1 MHKSDKMIMDAI
13 DVDFWWREP
22 ESMRVVNG
30 ESGQMWEGV
39 DYFRVSL
46 PVPWNGGFAQVK
58 NFFYSPSKLL
68 MLVCVCMI
76 RGGKISKP
84 KTFFIYFANCRGV
97 INMMRKRCIL
107 F

>member
-1 MHKSDKMIMDAI
+1 MQTVHKSDKMIMDAI

-58 NFFYSPSKLL
+58 NFFYSHSKLL
-68 MLVCVCMI
+68 MLVCVC
-76 RGGKISKP
+76 G
-84 KTFFIYFANCRGV
+84 
-97 INMMRKRCIL
+97 
-107 F
+107 

>member
-68 MLVCVCMI
+68 MLVCVCVDDQ
-76 RGGKISKP
+76 RGKNI
-84 KTFFIYFANCRGV
+84 KTKDFFY
-97 INMMRKRCIL
+97 L
-107 F
+107 FC